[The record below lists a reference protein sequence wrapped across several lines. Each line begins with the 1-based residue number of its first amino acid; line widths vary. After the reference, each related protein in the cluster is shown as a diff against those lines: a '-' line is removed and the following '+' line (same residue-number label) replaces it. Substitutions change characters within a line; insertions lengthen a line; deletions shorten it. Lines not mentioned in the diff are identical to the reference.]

1 MFGRVFWGQGGGVYS
16 KGARPACVYLGQ
28 TLGLGIFGIPRKL
41 HGIVPWKHIV
51 LCNVL
56 LYYLGYDIYNMYY
69 MGTRRGSLGMKI
81 HMALG
86 VNHRIYGSIPK
97 GIRVELTV
105 LLASWSGGP
114 GPRGGYI

>member
-1 MFGRVFWGQGGGVYS
+1 
-16 KGARPACVYLGQ
+16 
-28 TLGLGIFGIPRKL
+28 
-41 HGIVPWKHIV
+41 
-51 LCNVL
+51 
-56 LYYLGYDIYNMYY
+56 

-114 GPRGGYI
+114 WTKRRLYIDPKA

>member
-1 MFGRVFWGQGGGVYS
+1 
-16 KGARPACVYLGQ
+16 
-28 TLGLGIFGIPRKL
+28 
-41 HGIVPWKHIV
+41 
-51 LCNVL
+51 
-56 LYYLGYDIYNMYY
+56 
-69 MGTRRGSLGMKI
+69 MGMRRGSLGMKI

-114 GPRGGYI
+114 WTKRRLYIDPKAKEAFVSLIFVLKA